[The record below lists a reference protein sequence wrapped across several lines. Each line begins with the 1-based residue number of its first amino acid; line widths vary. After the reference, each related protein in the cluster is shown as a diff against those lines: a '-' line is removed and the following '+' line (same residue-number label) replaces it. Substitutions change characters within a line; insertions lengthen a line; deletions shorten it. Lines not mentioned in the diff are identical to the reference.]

1 MQHQESNELS
11 SRLTLNGLVPREG
24 NPEPRADNR
33 QTLRG
38 ISACEEGKDPQLA
51 QWLGFGLGRSKS
63 FGLCRVWLT
72 PDTTISSV
80 MPHMYGAIIFH

>member
-51 QWLGFGLGRSKS
+51 QWLGLAWAAANHLGYVGFG
-63 FGLCRVWLT
+63 
-72 PDTTISSV
+72 
-80 MPHMYGAIIFH
+80 